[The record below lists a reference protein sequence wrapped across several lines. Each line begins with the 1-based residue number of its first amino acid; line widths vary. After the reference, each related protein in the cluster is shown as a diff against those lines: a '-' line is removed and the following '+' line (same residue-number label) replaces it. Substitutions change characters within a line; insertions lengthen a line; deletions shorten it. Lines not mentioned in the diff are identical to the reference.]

1 MITKKIITF
10 KVFNSDWTC
19 RDFKYK
25 IGKLYKT
32 KDELSLCNNG
42 FHSCFYLKNCFQY
55 YAFLQYKKVAIVEIS
70 GKIIGDKN
78 DKYCSEKIKIIKELS
93 WEEVLEKLKNE
104 NMNIEGM
111 NRSSGINDSDG
122 INESNG
128 INESYGINGSDGIN
142 ESNGINRSG
151 GINESYGINGSDGI
165 NRSGGINR
173 SDGINGSGGI
183 NGSYGINRSYGINIS
198 YGILNCSGLSYNIF
212 NCNKEI
218 EFRIFNKI
226 VSENRYNE
234 VWAEIQKFN
243 FYPKFNN
250 YQSLLEKYKNN
261 YSIPFDEDVFKE
273 NTKKD
278 AWSDM
283 PFEMI
288 EYIKELPEFD
298 SNIFFEITGIK

>member
-111 NRSSGINDSDG
+111 NRSN
-122 INESNG
+122 
-128 INESYGINGSDGIN
+128 
-142 ESNGINRSG
+142 

-173 SDGINGSGGI
+173 SDGI